1 MAAANSIARKAPDNE
16 TIAITAAAGQ
26 SIRLNS
32 TPANPP
38 PPPLFR
44 HCDTSATAK
53 PLLPAQINY
62 PNNPTI
68 RFYFF
73 FTEIKSVN
81 KAAIDRY

>member
-38 PPPLFR
+38 TPIISPLR
-44 HCDTSATAK
+44 H
-53 PLLPAQINY
+53 Q
-62 PNNPTI
+62 
-68 RFYFF
+68 RH
-73 FTEIKSVN
+73 
-81 KAAIDRY
+81 R